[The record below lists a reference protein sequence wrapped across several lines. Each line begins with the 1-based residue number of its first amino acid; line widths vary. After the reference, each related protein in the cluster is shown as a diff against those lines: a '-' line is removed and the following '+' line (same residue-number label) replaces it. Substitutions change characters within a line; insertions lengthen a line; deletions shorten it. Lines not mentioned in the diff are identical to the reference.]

1 MYSFNKIIAA
11 FAIILSLFSCKN
23 ESKDVSP
30 ETVKENLQ
38 KKVEAQ
44 TPEMK
49 KQINSVMTK
58 AMVTPELK
66 TFTSALVSAGLTDLL
81 STDEGPFTL
90 IAPNNEAFDQLNKTD
105 LNALLDPQNKGR
117 LTLLLKNHIV
127 KGNVDSAKMVQ
138 NIKSGNGSY
147 SLETLSGTKLIATMK
162 GTDIVIKDSKGR
174 EAVLGKS
181 DITGSNGVVHVLDT
195 ILGSY

>member
-174 EAVLGKS
+174 EAVLGK
-181 DITGSNGVVHVLDT
+181 ITGSNGVVHVLDT